1 MRFTITQRMFCAL
14 LAISL
19 VTIALNM
26 LVSRWSF
33 QREFLAYKAE
43 QEETLLASI
52 STGLGNDYQASGGWE
67 RLQDNPVAWH
77 QLLRKVSL
85 SLTPRPEYEGAGPPG
100 RPPPPPHE
108 ARPEATHPP
117 GDGRPPPTDPLN
129 VLERLALY
137 DQAGVLIA
145 GRAQDA
151 RSGQSKEIEVAG
163 QVVGRAFLANPKQLT
178 ENIDIRFELGQTR
191 SLLLSSLVI
200 TLLAVCAALI
210 LARQLTRPVQ
220 LLAQRTRTLTE
231 GNYEDRLAVDGNSEL
246 SELAADVNRLA
257 QTLEDNRRARQAW
270 ISDIAH
276 ELRTPLAILTA
287 ELQAIEDG
295 IRTFNEG
302 SRQSLQFEV
311 QRLNRI
317 VSDLNVLSSSD
328 EGTLSL
334 GLVPTDLNAIL
345 RECCNAA
352 APRLKEQGI
361 SLRFVAS
368 DVRLL
373 ASVDAF
379 RITQMFNILLEN
391 TVRYTDAPGEM
402 RVRFEQLSAD
412 AVTLIVEDSAP
423 GVPPELHARLF
434 DRLFRVEQSRSRH
447 SGGSGLGLA
456 IFQALARAHNATVQA
471 VSSSLGG
478 LAIRTTFPLLIAE
491 VIDEQS

>member
-1 MRFTITQRMFCAL
+1 
-14 LAISL
+14 
-19 VTIALNM
+19 
-26 LVSRWSF
+26 
-33 QREFLAYKAE
+33 
-43 QEETLLASI
+43 
-52 STGLGNDYQASGGWE
+52 
-67 RLQDNPVAWH
+67 
-77 QLLRKVSL
+77 
-85 SLTPRPEYEGAGPPG
+85 
-100 RPPPPPHE
+100 
-108 ARPEATHPP
+108 
-117 GDGRPPPTDPLN
+117 
-129 VLERLALY
+129 
-137 DQAGVLIA
+137 
-145 GRAQDA
+145 
-151 RSGQSKEIEVAG
+151 
-163 QVVGRAFLANPKQLT
+163 
-178 ENIDIRFELGQTR
+178 
-191 SLLLSSLVI
+191 
-200 TLLAVCAALI
+200 
-210 LARQLTRPVQ
+210 
-220 LLAQRTRTLTE
+220 
-231 GNYEDRLAVDGNSEL
+231 
-246 SELAADVNRLA
+246 
-257 QTLEDNRRARQAW
+257 
-270 ISDIAH
+270 
-276 ELRTPLAILTA
+276 
-287 ELQAIEDG
+287 
-295 IRTFNEG
+295 
-302 SRQSLQFEV
+302 
-311 QRLNRI
+311 
-317 VSDLNVLSSSD
+317 VLSSSD